1 MRSKEEDKE
10 LDYLFDLQ
18 GYLVLKDAIS
28 RDDLAEMNSWVDDHW
43 AYVEDPPILG
53 EAQLSVNPDPE
64 YWIGNV
70 EIHSYGQD
78 DGANFQNIVEG
89 GAVFERLI
97 DHPSWHPL
105 AARYINEVN
114 GVSIHENLLNVRGPG
129 GFLYIHCGG
138 HTPLF
143 YLTFRQHNTGEW
155 MVGQI
160 NVLMALEDIGPGDGP
175 TVLVPGSHKSTEI
188 HPRLELDGKGI
199 VAAHH
204 EREAAGTALAMK
216 EIYLEAGDVVFF
228 TDAITHGSAERTNP
242 GYRRSVIFRYS
253 PRYLRTRFNYQLS
266 PELAARLTP
275 RRREILEPVAPR
287 GSMLTPA
294 DSG

>member
-1 MRSKEEDKE
+1 MRTKEEDKE

-18 GYLVLKDAIS
+18 GYLVLKGAIS
-28 RDDLAEMNSWVDDHW
+28 KDDLAEMNGWVDDHW
-43 AYVEDPPILG
+43 EIVENPPLLG
-53 EAQLSVNPDPE
+53 NAQLGVNPGEE

-70 EIHSYGQD
+70 EVHSYGPD
-78 DGANFQNIVEG
+78 DGVNFQNIVEG

-97 DHPSWHPL
+97 DHPAWHPL
-105 AARYINEVN
+105 AERYVNPVN
-114 GVSIHENLLNVRGPG
+114 GLSIHENLLNVRGPG

-175 TVLVPGSHKSTEI
+175 TVLVPGSHKATEI

-266 PELAARLTP
+266 SELSARLTP

-294 DSG
+294 GSG

>member
-1 MRSKEEDKE
+1 MRTKEEDKE

-18 GYLVLKDAIS
+18 GYLVLKGAIS
-28 RDDLAEMNSWVDDHW
+28 KDDLAEMNGWVDDHW
-43 AYVEDPPILG
+43 EIVENPPLLG
-53 EAQLSVNPDPE
+53 NAQLGVNPGEE

-70 EIHSYGQD
+70 EVHSYGPD
-78 DGANFQNIVEG
+78 DGVNFQNIVEG

-97 DHPSWHPL
+97 DHPTWHPL
-105 AARYINEVN
+105 AERYVNPVN
-114 GVSIHENLLNVRGPG
+114 GLSIHENLLNVRGPG

-175 TVLVPGSHKSTEI
+175 TVLVPGSHKATEI

-266 PELAARLTP
+266 SELSARLTP

-294 DSG
+294 GSS

>member
-1 MRSKEEDKE
+1 MRTKEEEKE

-18 GYLVLKDAIS
+18 GYIVLKGAIAK
-28 RDDLAEMNSWVDDHW
+28 DDLAEMNGWVDEHW
-43 AYVEDPPILG
+43 AVVENPPILG
-53 EAQLSVNPDPE
+53 EAQLDVNPGEE

-78 DGANFQNIVEG
+78 DGVNFQNIVEG

-97 DHPSWHPL
+97 DHPSWYPL

-114 GVSIHENLLNVRGPG
+114 GVSIHENLLNIRGPG

-143 YLTFRQHNTGEW
+143 YLSFRQHNTGEW

-175 TVLVPGSHKSTEI
+175 TVLVPGSHKATEV
-188 HPRLELDGKGI
+188 HPRLVMDGKGI

-228 TDAITHGSAERTNP
+228 TDAITHGSAERTNA
-242 GYRRSVIFRYS
+242 GFRRSVIYRYS

-266 PELAARLTP
+266 PELADRLTP
-275 RRREILEPVAPR
+275 DRRNILEPVAPR
-287 GSMLTPA
+287 GRMVAPV
-294 DSG
+294 GGG